1 MRVQC
6 FGVNMVV
13 LLCVSGAARADISD
27 TFEAYAVGAFPSAR
41 WTDVGTLVPGST
53 APDPSGA
60 VVDTNGPF
68 GVSRAFQTGQA
79 VSTSQGIVTGI
90 SPSAIVSISADV
102 RYDRF
107 DNSTNRNGGG
117 WPLALGFFQWSAGND
132 PNFSPQVTLY
142 ADSTFKNWSLYIQK
156 SADPMDFQF
165 IRLTGALTATN
176 TWYHLSLQVDTVN
189 GIITSQV
196 RLANSSSFLV
206 NNTRTIAGWNTLFAQ
221 YNIAGAIDG
230 EYFTNATIGGQAT
243 VDNLVLVPGPGA
255 IGLVLMGLVA
265 VGHRRRGARST

>member
-1 MRVQC
+1 MRVQRC
-6 FGVNMVV
+6 GVHMVA
-13 LLCVSGAARADISD
+13 LLCLSDAARADISEN
-27 TFEAYAVGAFPSAR
+27 FESYAAGAFPSAR

-53 APDPSGA
+53 APNPSGT
-60 VVDTNGPF
+60 VVNTTGPA
-68 GVSRAFQTGQA
+68 GATRAFQTSQA
-79 VSTSQGIVTGI
+79 VSTSQGIVTNI

-117 WPLALGFFQWSAGND
+117 WPLALGFFQSSAGND

-176 TWYHLSLQVDTVN
+176 TWYHMSLQVDTVN
-189 GIITSQV
+189 GIVTSQV
-196 RLANSSSFLV
+196 RLASSSSFLV
-206 NNTRTIAGWNTLFAQ
+206 NNTRTIAGWNTSFAQ

-243 VDNLVLVPGPGA
+243 VDNLTLVPGPGA
-255 IGLVLMGLVA
+255 IALGVLWLAATV
-265 VGHRRRGARST
+265 RRERRARSV